1 MINAIYVFDFGI
13 LNLIQ
18 SIRTPI
24 LDKIMT
30 YITYL
35 GSGGIF
41 WIAFGILLL
50 FIKKT
55 RINGIKMLTALLIS
69 FLIGVI
75 LIKHLLLRERPFTFD
90 EAIINMNNMIILPP
104 SDRYS
109 FPSGHTITSFSAA
122 WIAYGISKKTG
133 IAATA
138 LSVLI
143 AFSRMY
149 LYVHFPTDIIGA
161 VVLSVPC
168 AIISEKLINLIISKT
183 KGSF

>member
-69 FLIGVI
+69 FYICYI
-75 LIKHLLLRERPFTFD
+75 LIKHLLLRERPFTLY
-90 EAIINMNNMIILPP
+90 EAII
-104 SDRYS
+104 
-109 FPSGHTITSFSAA
+109 
-122 WIAYGISKKTG
+122 
-133 IAATA
+133 
-138 LSVLI
+138 
-143 AFSRMY
+143 
-149 LYVHFPTDIIGA
+149 
-161 VVLSVPC
+161 
-168 AIISEKLINLIISKT
+168 
-183 KGSF
+183 